1 MANVACKI
9 GLPPDLALAGLSRA
23 ENEALW
29 LRRLDF
35 HGDDSY
41 GIAAVKLIAISPRRE
56 ACSQSPDA

>member
-23 ENEALW
+23 ENEHW
-29 LRRLDF
+29 GCEGSHF
-35 HGDDSY
+35 NGDDSY

-56 ACSQSPDA
+56 VCSQSPDA